1 MEIKKYI
8 CSIRIKS
15 SAGRQDSIGTGLLIG
30 NNYIL
35 TARHVIDKYIKEI
48 GSIDLMYDRKEYKLT
63 KIVTIQNEKNFVY
76 LHKRNF
82 EISNNRLANEKIRD
96 LTNAM
101 LSRGTKNAS

>member
-1 MEIKKYI
+1 MRFKLFIDKFKRSEWNFK
-8 CSIRIKS
+8 IKS
-15 SAGRQDSIGTGLLIG
+15 
-30 NNYIL
+30 N
-35 TARHVIDKYIKEI
+35 
-48 GSIDLMYDRKEYKLT
+48 
-63 KIVTIQNEKNFVY
+63 IVTIQNDKNFVY